1 MLDDFLGEDQQFLPT
16 RGMLDQSCWS
26 LWPSIARLTCR
37 EMRQSKLS
45 LEEMEWE
52 TLIGTIGQDKA
63 SDRKK
68 EEERNSQAFRY
79 LKP

>member
-1 MLDDFLGEDQQFLPT
+1 MQQN
-16 RGMLDQSCWS
+16 
-26 LWPSIARLTCR
+26 
-37 EMRQSKLS
+37 KLS

-63 SDRKK
+63 SDREK